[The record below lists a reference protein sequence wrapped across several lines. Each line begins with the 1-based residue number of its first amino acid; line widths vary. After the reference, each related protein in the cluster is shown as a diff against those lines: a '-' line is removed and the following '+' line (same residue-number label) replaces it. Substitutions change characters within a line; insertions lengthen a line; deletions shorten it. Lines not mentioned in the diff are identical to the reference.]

1 MASWMY
7 RSAIYLLTC
16 VLFRLICHL
25 QGLRLEDFAGSLL
38 VEVEEGRM
46 GVERVLREHLDIR
59 KQLKVISHRFRR
71 FIVAALLI
79 GTASQFA
86 SVLLTTR
93 HDSIDDLLHTGEL
106 ALCSVVL
113 MSGLI
118 IILSSAAKI
127 THQAQALTG
136 QTTKWHAC
144 CTIEPVPD
152 DEINPGSNQN
162 SMLEEYPEDESDCES
177 SEETG
182 DEDMLEN
189 TKFLQPH
196 THVISFQ
203 KRQAL
208 GTYDHLQ
215 SPYISSNF
223 HEMIFGADEKGS
235 CSDVPGEQQGR
246 HHRVRVHAGPVV
258 PPHHIHARVDALPV
272 AAGENCRLLMN
283 AKECHRPSQPGGSIP
298 FHIFLLSPV

>member
-1 MASWMY
+1 MA
-7 RSAIYLLTC
+7 
-16 VLFRLICHL
+16 
-25 QGLRLEDFAGSLL
+25 AGDATHAPPAAEAQSL
-38 VEVEEGRM
+38 VESFCAVTSATPDEATFFLEGHNWALEAVVRSFYDNTEVDAD
-46 GVERVLREHLDIR
+46 GPDPAP
-59 KQLKVISHRFRR
+59 QPPPAA
-71 FIVAALLI
+71 FIVTLS
-79 GTASQFA
+79 GSN
-86 SVLLTTR
+86 R
-93 HDSIDDLLHTGEL
+93 
-106 ALCSVVL
+106 LCSVVL
-113 MSGLI
+113 MYGLI

-152 DEINPGSNQN
+152 DEIDPGSNQN

-208 GTYDHLQ
+208 G
-215 SPYISSNF
+215 P
-223 HEMIFGADEKGS
+223 K
-235 CSDVPGEQQGR
+235 
-246 HHRVRVHAGPVV
+246 
-258 PPHHIHARVDALPV
+258 
-272 AAGENCRLLMN
+272 
-283 AKECHRPSQPGGSIP
+283 
-298 FHIFLLSPV
+298 